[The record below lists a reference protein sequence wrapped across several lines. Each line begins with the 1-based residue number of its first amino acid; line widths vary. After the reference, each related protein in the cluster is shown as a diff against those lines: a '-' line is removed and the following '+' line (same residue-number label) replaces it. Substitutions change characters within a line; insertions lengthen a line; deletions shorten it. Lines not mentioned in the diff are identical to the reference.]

1 MTEQDPWYDF
11 TPRGDGTFVKFET
24 PGQSVVGTIVRRER
38 GTKFDNVTPCPQLV
52 IATDD
57 GQEQIVSGSQVNLE
71 TQMLIHR
78 DELVPGA
85 RVKITFTGVGTAKPG
100 QAPPKLFEVNVKPGA
115 STTATPAATPAA
127 PAVSADDF

>member
-11 TPRGDGTFVKFET
+11 TPRGDGTFVKFDT

-57 GQEQIVSGSQVNLE
+57 GTEQIVCGSLDVLE
-71 TQMLIHR
+71 NQMLAKR

-85 RVKITFTGVGTAKPG
+85 RVKITFTGVGKARPG
-100 QAPPKLFEVNVKPGA
+100 FNPPKLFEVNVKPA
-115 STTATPAATPAA
+115 STAPAPAAAA
-127 PAVSADDF
+127 AAVSADDF